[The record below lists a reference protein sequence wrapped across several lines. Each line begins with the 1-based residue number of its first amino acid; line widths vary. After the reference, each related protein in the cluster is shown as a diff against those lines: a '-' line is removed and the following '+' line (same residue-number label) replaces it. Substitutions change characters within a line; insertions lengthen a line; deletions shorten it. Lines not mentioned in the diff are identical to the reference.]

1 MAKKR
6 QGSKSSSK
14 ARNPRDTEFDVTFE
28 EVKDD
33 HYLDIRTLS
42 NFIYSLA
49 IILELDAN

>member
-14 ARNPRDTEFDVTFE
+14 ARNPRDTEFDVTFD

-33 HYLDIRTLS
+33 HFLDIRTLS
-42 NFIYSLA
+42 KSISLLA
-49 IILELDAN
+49 IYLELDAN